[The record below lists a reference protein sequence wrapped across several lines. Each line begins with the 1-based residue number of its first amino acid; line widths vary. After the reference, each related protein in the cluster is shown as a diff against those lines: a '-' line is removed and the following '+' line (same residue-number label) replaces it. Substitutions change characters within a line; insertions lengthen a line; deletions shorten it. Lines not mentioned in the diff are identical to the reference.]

1 MIKIDC
7 IDTNFY
13 ISSISTFLATCGG
26 FVRSV
31 LSTVLHFALFR
42 MEETS
47 DVKQQVYFVAD
58 MMLNIQCL
66 LETIQFKSYSF
77 KILKSIGNLKC

>member
-1 MIKIDC
+1 
-7 IDTNFY
+7 
-13 ISSISTFLATCGG
+13 
-26 FVRSV
+26 
-31 LSTVLHFALFR
+31 

-77 KILKSIGNLKC
+77 KILKSIGNLKCKVEQGQKIRQNLIPLSSFSHTADLWVLI